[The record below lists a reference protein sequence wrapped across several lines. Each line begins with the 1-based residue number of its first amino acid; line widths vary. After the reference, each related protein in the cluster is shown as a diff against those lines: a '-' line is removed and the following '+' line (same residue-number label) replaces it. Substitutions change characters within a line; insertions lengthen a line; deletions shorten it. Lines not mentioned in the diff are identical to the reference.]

1 MKARYTYDPWGGV
14 IAVEKNLDSY
24 ERDIVE
30 MNPLLYRGYVY
41 DSETGLYYL
50 QSRYY
55 DPEVGR
61 FINCDDVRYIGATQ
75 TELSYNPFSYC
86 ANDPVNNYDPS
97 GLIAMSTCV
106 IIGIG
111 IGALIGGSIGYVLA
125 TKNGYTVKDGWEFW
139 QYICGG
145 IVIGG
150 VAGGILGYFG
160 GAYFGASGIKAGSL
174 ASKISM
180 SKIRTL
186 GKMGEKLA
194 KIKKN
199 TQRIESINKTAKYRI
214 PDILDK
220 KLKIIGDVKYVKKQA
235 YTRQLKDYVAYA
247 DKYGYTVQLFL
258 KPDTIL
264 TKPLKAAVDAGK
276 IVIYFITK

>member
-1 MKARYTYDPWGGV
+1 MD
-14 IAVEKNLDSY
+14 
-24 ERDIVE
+24 
-30 MNPLLYRGYVY
+30 
-41 DSETGLYYL
+41 YL
-50 QSRYY
+50 
-55 DPEVGR
+55 
-61 FINCDDVRYIGATQ
+61 GATGTQ
-75 TELSYNPFSYC
+75 LSYNAFAYC
-86 ANDPVNNYDPS
+86 ENDVVNMVDPS

-111 IGALIGGSIGYVLA
+111 IGALIGGSVGYVLA

-180 SKIRTL
+180 SKIRKL

-220 KLKIIGDVKYVKKQA
+220 KLKIIGNVKYVKKQA

>member
-1 MKARYTYDPWGGV
+1 M
-14 IAVEKNLDSY
+14 
-24 ERDIVE
+24 
-30 MNPLLYRGYVY
+30 
-41 DSETGLYYL
+41 YYL

-61 FINCDDVRYIGATQ
+61 FINCDDVSYIGYAETIN
-75 TELSYNPFSYC
+75 SYNAFAYC
-86 ANDPVNNYDPS
+86 ENNPVNMTDPN

-106 IIGIG
+106 IIGIVA
-111 IGALIGGSIGYVLA
+111 GAVIGGSVGYALA
-125 TKNGYTVKDGWEFW
+125 SKNGYTVKNGWKFW

-145 IVIGG
+145 IIIGG
-150 VAGGILGYFG
+150 VAGGILGYVG

-174 ASKISM
+174 ASKIKM
-180 SKIRTL
+180 SKIRKL
-186 GKMGEKLA
+186 GKVGEKLS

-220 KLKIIGDVKYVKKQA
+220 KLKIIGDVKYVKKLS
-235 YTRQLKDYVAYA
+235 YTKQLKDYVAYA
-247 DKYGYTVQLFL
+247 EKYGYTVQLFL